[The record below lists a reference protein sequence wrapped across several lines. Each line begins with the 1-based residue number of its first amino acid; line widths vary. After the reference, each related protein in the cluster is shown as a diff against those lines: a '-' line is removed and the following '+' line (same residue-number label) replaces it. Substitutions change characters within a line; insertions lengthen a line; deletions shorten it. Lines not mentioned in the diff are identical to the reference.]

1 MKFTIFVLI
10 FFAPQLFADCKSTW
24 AERDKE
30 QNVLSR
36 CQLEWKSAKDEFKGI
51 ELVELKDG
59 CQFPE
64 ENSENC
70 FILRNCSDK
79 VEGQQGA
86 SLFRKSVSADSYCL
100 DGKDSEVFSPSK
112 PDQPKAF
119 IECNGK
125 NKPVAIRLESGNGKL
140 QKKCKFPFL

>member
-1 MKFTIFVLI
+1 MKCLLFALI
-10 FFAPQLFADCKSTW
+10 FAAPQLFADCKSSW
-24 AERDKE
+24 ASRDKE
-30 QNVLSR
+30 QSVLSH
-36 CQLEWKSAKDEFKGI
+36 CMLEWKSSEDFTGI

-79 VEGQQGA
+79 VEGQLGA

-100 DGKDSEVFSPSK
+100 DGKESEVFSPSK

-125 NKPVAIRLESGNGKL
+125 KKPVTIRLENGNGKL
-140 QKKCKFPFL
+140 VKNCKFPYL